1 MYAFELFEAGKPRVI
16 VTYPGRFQPFH
27 QGHAAV
33 YAQLQKKFGR
43 DNVYI
48 LTSND
53 TSGPKS
59 PFSFSDKYQL
69 MTAAGVPGDRIIE
82 TTNMYALP
90 EGFDKTN
97 TIFIAAVGEPDK
109 KRLNPDSALK
119 KDKKDAEGNV
129 IKPAGSP
136 GYFLSF
142 DRPEPKVSAD
152 QHGYVIVIPEVKKTI
167 TIKGKQYDVSHGTE
181 CRNLWNAIR
190 NDQKA
195 RIEFLTQ
202 LYGQAS
208 SELAHI
214 FDKIPTVAEDV
225 VAVSQDTTSPVHG
238 GITESVLNEN
248 EEYVLYLNGK
258 ASAQYTD
265 TGRLKADLMHL
276 KKKYPNLQYEIRK
289 EVCKEVPVTT
299 IAEATYLRIG
309 DVTDKI
315 KAAVSAAKQLNAKV
329 VKTAGGYFKVAPLD
343 DPRPAIDINPTYFDN
358 LKKYQDQLKK
368 ITRMMRHIERQYE
381 AERPGIFRELD
392 KRFPDS
398 RGRTMDYDE
407 PGAKWLNSA
416 LHNLQ
421 KKYYGTEEYKTLAKQ
436 KKQIDDALEKLRDEG
451 NRSQEKTV
459 AEDIRQPDVQG
470 SYSHQWQ
477 RMAPVK
483 VPYSQKQMDAIKS
496 NTEYWKQNPVKKPSN
511 WDPKYPY
518 SGFYDKLSD
527 TWAVAPKSKDAQAMS
542 KSTPNPARMPATP
555 PSGTTAAPNDE
566 YTANM
571 RQKVQQRS
579 QFTKPPADLQRM
591 PQIDR
596 NRPDPVLDKNKLPF
610 KTTSVIPDT
619 AEVTEDNNHSL
630 SERQMMRMVKRFMH
644 LAAKELKL
652 NKLPRI
658 EVQPHLESH
667 DGQAT
672 FGRFVNEEEKIYL
685 GVADRHP
692 VDILRTLAHELVHFK
707 QYEQGRIKPDSGETG
722 SAIENEAHAVAGV
735 LMRHFNKKYP
745 DAIKSKPLELGEAK
759 QEKCPP
765 ATQDITLNLKNRQ
778 KAIDEYGY
786 GPLNPDLPNT
796 KFWMKKVDE
805 WNLDSADEAKQS
817 LCGNCAAFDVRQST
831 LDCIAQGIDSDS
843 PQDAE
848 GVIDAGDLG
857 YCKFLKFKCASRRTC
872 DAWVTGGPLTDR
884 VDEKWSEKYKSSINC
899 SNPKGF
905 SQKAHCAG
913 RKKNEDVAENFADGR
928 NPQDKGDSKRYNVP
942 TKGSISSL
950 RKIAKQGG
958 RRGQLAHWMANM
970 KSGKKKND

>member
-90 EGFDKTN
+90 EGFDKAS
-97 TIFIAAVGEPDK
+97 TIFVAAVGEPDK

-136 GYFLSF
+136 GYFMSF
-142 DRPEPKVSAD
+142 DRPEPKVTSD

-167 TIKGKQYDVSHGTE
+167 TIKGQQYDVSHGTE
-181 CRNLWNAIR
+181 CRNLWNSIR

-195 RIEFLTQ
+195 RVEFLTQ

-214 FDKIPTVAEDV
+214 FDKIPAMAEDV
-225 VAVSQDTTSPVHG
+225 APISQDTTSPIHG

-248 EEYVLYLNGK
+248 EEYILYLNGK
-258 ASAQYTD
+258 PSAQYTD

-289 EVCKEVPVTT
+289 EVCKEVPVT
-299 IAEATYLRIG
+299 G
-309 DVTDKI
+309 
-315 KAAVSAAKQLNAKV
+315 
-329 VKTAGGYFKVAPLD
+329 
-343 DPRPAIDINPTYFDN
+343 
-358 LKKYQDQLKK
+358 
-368 ITRMMRHIERQYE
+368 
-381 AERPGIFRELD
+381 
-392 KRFPDS
+392 
-398 RGRTMDYDE
+398 
-407 PGAKWLNSA
+407 
-416 LHNLQ
+416 
-421 KKYYGTEEYKTLAKQ
+421 
-436 KKQIDDALEKLRDEG
+436 
-451 NRSQEKTV
+451 V
-459 AEDIRQPDVQG
+459 AEDAAGVGVVAKNKKMAKDPRYSMSITQDVKPETPKNMLRAFRLSEQGIDPADFEIRNFEKLDSILLNCCEMVVEGQKENSKLYGMVAACVVDPENRMVYGVNTFDDATDSRKHAERVAIENYTKRYGDIPKGSIIVTTLSPCCHPMDERYGESCTDLINASGVHKVYCGYKDPTQEPEDKMFHVMCSRNEKINAICKKFADTFLDEGIAPYGRDQWGQPEMPDDFKPASYVYPGIIRAYKVAKEKGMKVVRSEGGRFKLAPLSDPSPELIPNPKLPDV
-470 SYSHQWQ
+470 
-477 RMAPVK
+477 K
-483 VPYSQKQMDAIKS
+483 
-496 NTEYWKQNPVKKPSN
+496 
-511 WDPKYPY
+511 
-518 SGFYDKLSD
+518 
-527 TWAVAPKSKDAQAMS
+527 
-542 KSTPNPARMPATP
+542 
-555 PSGTTAAPNDE
+555 
-566 YTANM
+566 
-571 RQKVQQRS
+571 QKVQQE
-579 QFTKPPADLQRM
+579 
-591 PQIDR
+591 
-596 NRPDPVLDKNKLPF
+596 LDKLKSIADSVGKTISLRDFVKQYGGYGVLYNKMAKWNKVLKDTPTF
-610 KTTSVIPDT
+610 IEKPTTIKENEHSV
-619 AEVTEDNNHSL
+619 

-652 NKLPRI
+652 SKVPHI
-658 EVQPHLESH
+658 VIQPHIEAH

-685 GVADRHP
+685 GIADRHP

-707 QYEQGRIKPDSGETG
+707 QYEQGRMKPNSGETG
-722 SAIENEAHAVAGV
+722 SPIENEAHAMAGV

-745 DAIKSKPLELGEAK
+745 DAIKSKPLELDNK
-759 QEKCPP
+759 
-765 ATQDITLNLKNRQ
+765 L
-778 KAIDEYGY
+778 
-786 GPLNPDLPNT
+786 
-796 KFWMKKVDE
+796 
-805 WNLDSADEAKQS
+805 
-817 LCGNCAAFDVRQST
+817 
-831 LDCIAQGIDSDS
+831 
-843 PQDAE
+843 
-848 GVIDAGDLG
+848 
-857 YCKFLKFKCASRRTC
+857 
-872 DAWVTGGPLTDR
+872 
-884 VDEKWSEKYKSSINC
+884 DEKWSEKYKSSINC

-913 RKKNEDVAENFADGR
+913 RKKNESTIKEFAPNDSDDNDDILFRYAKMWYNSGMPAQQKIEIILNRAGWEIGELESEEGGAFVVKSDDEHGDSYIGWSAEELTDIKENFADGR

>member
-90 EGFDKTN
+90 EGFDKAS
-97 TIFIAAVGEPDK
+97 TIFVAAVGEPDK

-136 GYFLSF
+136 GYFMSF
-142 DRPEPKVSAD
+142 DRPEPKVTSD

-167 TIKGKQYDVSHGTE
+167 TIKGQQYDVSHGTE
-181 CRNLWNAIR
+181 CRNLWNSIR

-195 RIEFLTQ
+195 RVEFLTQ
-202 LYGQAS
+202 LYGQANN
-208 SELAHI
+208 ELAHI

-225 VAVSQDTTSPVHG
+225 APASQDTTSPIHG
-238 GITESVLNEN
+238 SITESVLNEN

-289 EVCKEVPVTT
+289 EVCKEVPVTG
-299 IAEATYLRIG
+299 IVEATYLRVG
-309 DVTDKI
+309 DVTDKV
-315 KAAVSAAKQLNAKV
+315 KAAVNAAKQLNAKV
-329 VKTAGGYFKVAPLD
+329 VKTAGGYFKIAPLG
-343 DPRPAIDINPTYFDN
+343 DPRPAIDINPDYFDN
-358 LKKYQDQLKK
+358 LKKYQDHLKK
-368 ITRMMRHIERQYE
+368 ITSMMRHIERQYE

-407 PGAKWLNSA
+407 PGARWLNSA

-421 KKYYGTEEYKTLAKQ
+421 KKYYGTEEYKTLTKQ
-436 KKQIDDALEKLRDEG
+436 KKQINDALEKLRDEG
-451 NRSQEKTV
+451 NRSQEKTMTEDAAGVGVV
-459 AEDIRQPDVQG
+459 AANKKMARDPRYSMSITKDV
-470 SYSHQWQ
+470 
-477 RMAPVK
+477 
-483 VPYSQKQMDAIKS
+483 
-496 NTEYWKQNPVKKPSN
+496 KPST
-511 WDPKYPY
+511 PKNMLRA
-518 SGFYDKLSD
+518 FRLSE
-527 TWAVAPKSKDAQAMS
+527 DAQ
-542 KSTPNPARMPATP
+542 
-555 PSGTTAAPNDE
+555 
-566 YTANM
+566 
-571 RQKVQQRS
+571 KV
-579 QFTKPPADLQRM
+579 
-591 PQIDR
+591 
-596 NRPDPVLDKNKLPF
+596 
-610 KTTSVIPDT
+610 
-619 AEVTEDNNHSL
+619 

-652 NKLPRI
+652 SKVPHI
-658 EVQPHLESH
+658 VIQPHIESH

-745 DAIKSKPLELGEAK
+745 DAIKSKPLELDN
-759 QEKCPP
+759 Q
-765 ATQDITLNLKNRQ
+765 L
-778 KAIDEYGY
+778 
-786 GPLNPDLPNT
+786 
-796 KFWMKKVDE
+796 
-805 WNLDSADEAKQS
+805 
-817 LCGNCAAFDVRQST
+817 
-831 LDCIAQGIDSDS
+831 
-843 PQDAE
+843 
-848 GVIDAGDLG
+848 
-857 YCKFLKFKCASRRTC
+857 
-872 DAWVTGGPLTDR
+872 
-884 VDEKWSEKYKSSINC
+884 DEKWSEKYKRSINC

-913 RKKNEDVAENFADGR
+913 RKKNEDVAENFADGK